1 MVSDRDLLGRSVLI
15 AEDDYFWADEL
26 RGGLRSAGAI
36 VLGPFATVGAALTLV
51 ESPATVDGA
60 ILNIDLRGERSYAVA
75 DRLIARAVP
84 LLIVTGYD
92 EAALPARYAGVRRLE
107 KPVCVRTVLE
117 AMLSLRPLL

>member
-51 ESPATVDGA
+51 ESPAIVDGA
-60 ILNIDLRGERSYAVA
+60 ILNIDLRGALLRRRRST
-75 DRLIARAVP
+75 DRA
-84 LLIVTGYD
+84 GG
-92 EAALPARYAGVRRLE
+92 AAPDRDRVR
-107 KPVCVRTVLE
+107 
-117 AMLSLRPLL
+117 